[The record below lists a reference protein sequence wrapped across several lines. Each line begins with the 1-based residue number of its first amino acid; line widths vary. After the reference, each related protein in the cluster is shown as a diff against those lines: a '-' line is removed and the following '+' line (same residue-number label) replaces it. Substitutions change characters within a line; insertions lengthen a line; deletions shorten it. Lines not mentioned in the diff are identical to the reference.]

1 MFTGIVTVKIEKDR
15 NFARY
20 CRIIREYDGSLSL
33 SQIKKAIDAG
43 DVVFSFDPAR
53 NPLIAD
59 GKTGSV
65 LFLETYFIKTLRALE
80 AAGAGMIVTEEPC
93 GHIIK
98 DFGPPAKQTKGPDP
112 EPASASVMEQIDRKW
127 TLPAEYRN
135 YLALHAR
142 SRTARIEDEETLERT
157 VITVYG
163 ADDLIGSQAGY
174 SYDPVRE
181 APIGDWDPGLL
192 VIADAQA
199 DPFCIDT
206 GREDSPVY
214 HADHGMDEWDFYE
227 FSPSVKDFLD
237 LTGAD

>member
-1 MFTGIVTVKIEKDR
+1 MNLFRAGAFLLPYRRMTAIFTGIVTVKIEKDR

-43 DVVFSFDPAR
+43 EVVFSFDPAC

-98 DFGPPAKQTKGPDP
+98 DFGPPMKQTMEAES
-112 EPASASVMEQIDRKW
+112 EPASASVMEQIDKNGHCPQNTGIIW
-127 TLPAEYRN
+127 HCMPGAGQPG
-135 YLALHAR
+135 
-142 SRTARIEDEETLERT
+142 SRTKRPWK
-157 VITVYG
+157 G
-163 ADDLIGSQAGY
+163 QS
-174 SYDPVRE
+174 
-181 APIGDWDPGLL
+181 
-192 VIADAQA
+192 
-199 DPFCIDT
+199 
-206 GREDSPVY
+206 
-214 HADHGMDEWDFYE
+214 
-227 FSPSVKDFLD
+227 
-237 LTGAD
+237 